1 MPLLVGDVERISFLQ
16 PANILSKKC
25 KTSGLLL
32 YHQQL
37 PIDLKPLALVDSI
50 VPLEVPRRI
59 QSAEDQTVA
68 MTHD

>member
-1 MPLLVGDVERISFLQ
+1 MPLLVGDVERISSLQ

-37 PIDLKPLALVDSI
+37 PIDLKRLALVDSI
-50 VPLEVPRRI
+50 VPLEV
-59 QSAEDQTVA
+59 STENTVGGRA
-68 MTHD
+68 NSCNDT